1 MLICDTSGL
10 IAYFDGS
17 EPSHSEVAR
26 TVEADPGPYLVSPFV
41 LAELDHLIGT
51 RRGVEAELLV
61 LGELAGGAWDL
72 VGFDA
77 SDVREA
83 RGVVDRYR
91 DQAVGLA
98 DASLAVLA
106 RRYGTHRVLTL
117 DHRHFRLMRAHD
129 GRPFDVLPAELP
141 A

>member
-10 IAYFDGS
+10 IAFFDSG
-17 EPSHSEVAR
+17 ERSHAEVAR
-26 TVEADPGPYLVSPFV
+26 IVEADAGPYLVSPLV
-41 LAELDHLIGT
+41 LAELDYLIRT

-83 RGVVDRYR
+83 RDVVDRYR
-91 DQAVGLA
+91 DQAVGLT

-106 RRYGTHRVLTL
+106 RRYGTHRILTL
-117 DHRHFRLMRAHD
+117 DHRHFRLLRAHD
-129 GRPFDVLPAELP
+129 GRPFDVLPA
-141 A
+141 